1 MVKATNYENILNC
14 LQQIDFGEK
23 LADGEESLL
32 FETIIQA
39 GVKQFKKDTNKK
51 KECAYCKRKN
61 KIHVDINPYIH
72 EISGKVKFEWLCDEC
87 ERELN
92 EEI

>member
-1 MVKATNYENILNC
+1 MTKATNYENILNC
-14 LQQIDFGEK
+14 LQQIDFEK
-23 LADGEESLL
+23 KLSSSEESLL
-32 FETIIQA
+32 FETLIKA
-39 GVKQFKKDTNKK
+39 GVQQFKKDTNKK

-72 EISGKVKFEWLCDEC
+72 EISGKINFQWLCDEC
-87 ERELN
+87 KSELN